1 MRCRDHIALTLPPF
15 LLRLAL
21 AITFLWAGTAKIVGT
36 TTVQGDNA
44 ARLANLGV
52 TFIADTPAPEPESE
66 TPNEPASPLPGTN
79 VTPDD
84 DSTPTID
91 DAIDQVIDEAEELL
105 TNPESETKTETESES
120 SENPVVRS
128 VDFAPY
134 SIRRVVQSVAPAVG
148 SDYPDPVKIKRVYG
162 IALLVDHAANPA
174 LTEDS
179 QPVSPLLPKWMGKGK
194 MPVISAWAT
203 AITELA
209 AGVFLLIG
217 FLTRLSA
224 FSLMTVMLVALW
236 STNIGPAMLHDTN
249 AILGFIPRAAD
260 VWDPSSY
267 NVMLWQ
273 FALIIMSLSVML
285 LGAGPLSI
293 DRILFRPG
301 RRDPYVTG
309 GSGSNTPPAKPAKP
323 VKHRADPEAPPQD
336 RSAFDR
342 TPPPRTDP
350 TP

>member
-1 MRCRDHIALTLPPF
+1 MRCRDHIALTLPSF

-21 AITFLWAGTAKIVGT
+21 AITFLWAGTAKIIGT
-36 TTVQGDNA
+36 TTVQGDDA

-52 TFIADTPAPEPESE
+52 TFIADTPVSEPDTQTPSEPQTPLPGTEATPDEATPTADDLLDQAEDLFSDTESDPESE
-66 TPNEPASPLPGTN
+66 TDLESPR
-79 VTPDD
+79 
-84 DSTPTID
+84 S
-91 DAIDQVIDEAEELL
+91 
-105 TNPESETKTETESES
+105 
-120 SENPVVRS
+120 PVVRS
-128 VDFAPY
+128 DDHALY
-134 SIRRVVQSVAPAVG
+134 TLQTVVQSAAPAVG
-148 SDYPDPVKIKRVYG
+148 SDYPDPVIIKRVYS
-162 IALLVDHAANPA
+162 IALLIDHASNPA

-179 QPVSPLLPKWMGKGK
+179 QPVSSLLPKWMGKGK

-209 AGVFLLIG
+209 AGAFLLIG

-236 STNIGPAMLHDTN
+236 STNIGPAMLHDSN

-260 VWDPSSY
+260 VWAPASY
-267 NVMLWQ
+267 SVMLWQ

-293 DRILFRPG
+293 DRMLFRPG
-301 RRDPYVTG
+301 KRDPYVTG
-309 GSGSNTPPAKPAKP
+309 GSGSN
-323 VKHRADPEAPPQD
+323 APPTKPIKHKPDPTAPAQD
-336 RSAFDR
+336 RSSFDR
-342 TPPPRTDP
+342 TPPPRTNP

>member
-1 MRCRDHIALTLPPF
+1 MRCRDHIALTLPSF

-21 AITFLWAGTAKIVGT
+21 AITFLWAGTAKIIGT

-52 TFIADTPAPEPESE
+52 TFIADAPVAEPDAE
-66 TPNEPASPLPGTN
+66 TPNEPQSPLPGTN
-79 VTPDD
+79 ATPATDD
-84 DSTPTID
+84 LL
-91 DAIDQVIDEAEELL
+91 DQAEDLL
-105 TNPESETKTETESES
+105 SDPESETD
-120 SENPVVRS
+120 SENPRS
-128 VDFAPY
+128 PIVQSDHHAPY
-134 SIRRVVQSVAPAVG
+134 TLLSVVQSAAPAVG
-148 SDYPDPVKIKRVYG
+148 SDYPDPVTIKRVYG
-162 IALLVDHAANPA
+162 IALLIDHASNPA

-217 FLTRLSA
+217 FLTRISA

-236 STNIGPAMLHDTN
+236 STNIGPAMLHDSN

-267 NVMLWQ
+267 SVLLWQ
-273 FALIIMSLSVML
+273 FALIIMSLSVLL

-293 DRILFRPG
+293 DRMLFRPG

-309 GSGSNTPPAKPAKP
+309 GSGSNTPPAKPIKHKP
-323 VKHRADPEAPPQD
+323 DPEAPAQD
-336 RSAFDR
+336 RSSFDR
-342 TPPPRTDP
+342 TPPPRTNP